1 MELSPVTAIRGTAIR
16 GAEIS
21 SRGLV
26 LVALVARGHTT
37 DRVARALR
45 LSRHTV
51 GEEISVLLD
60 RFNCRNRAELVA
72 YCYVHR
78 LLPIDVWPPPCGPVK
93 GVGDVFDPLTA
104 LREAGL
110 PVDQLS
116 TAQRE
121 VLAGLTEEETSVV
134 VSVQLRLVE
143 ADSGADAEVW
153 AHDLKL
159 L

>member
-1 MELSPVTAIRGTAIR
+1 MTSIRGPEMST
-16 GAEIS
+16 
-21 SRGLV
+21 RGLV
-26 LVALVARGHTT
+26 LVAMVARGHTT

-60 RFNCRNRAELVA
+60 RFNCKNRAELVA

-78 LLPIDVWPPPCGPVK
+78 ILPIDVWPPPCGPVN
-93 GVGDVFDPLTA
+93 GVNDVFDPLTA

-121 VLAGLTEEETSVV
+121 VLAHLTEEEAAVIV
-134 VSVQLRLVE
+134 AVQHRLNQ

>member
-1 MELSPVTAIRGTAIR
+1 MTAIR

-21 SRGLV
+21 TRGLV
-26 LVALVARGHTT
+26 LVAMVARGHTT

-51 GEEISVLLD
+51 GEEISGLLD

-72 YCYVHR
+72 YCYVNR
-78 LLPIDVWPPPCGPVK
+78 ILPIDIWPPPCGPVK
-93 GVGDVFDPLTA
+93 GVDDVFDPLIS

-116 TAQRE
+116 AAQRD
-121 VLAGLTEEETSVV
+121 VLAHLTEEETAVV
-134 VSVQLRLVE
+134 VSVQHRLVQ
-143 ADSGADAEVW
+143 ADAGSDAEVW